1 MNWKKPLL
9 TTNHMQISN
18 KAIDGVTQY
27 LQQAQSTETLQQ
39 ISLLGTGAVA
49 SLEEKLE
56 HHYGVKYALCVSNA
70 TVGLWAIAQALELSG
85 TEFVTTPYTYGASI
99 AGFLQLDCHPIFAD
113 IDPHTLT
120 LDPDAIRQVITP
132 RTKAILAVD
141 IFGIPCD
148 SIALRALADEYGIW
162 YIADAAQSLG
172 AYRSGLPASSL
183 ADALVVSF
191 TFGKSVFAGEGGAIL
206 TDNIEIYQKLIWW
219 TQHPMRQKRELSL
232 NLDNEFAINCRI
244 HPLSAVWADAIFIE
258 SLDAVN
264 ETRSKSFV
272 LIDALNSIGLT
283 EPINFQKQDIFPS
296 FFRLSTAWK
305 ETGKNNDLIK
315 SCIKHE
321 CFIRI
326 EESSLRLV
334 YSHPV
339 IVEKSRFNENHSSC
353 YNATNQAGKRI
364 FLYFR

>member
-1 MNWKKPLL
+1 
-9 TTNHMQISN
+9 MQISN

-56 HHYGVKYALCVSNA
+56 QHYGVKYALCVSNA
-70 TVGLWAIAQALELSG
+70 TVGLWAIAQSLDLSG
-85 TEFVTTPYTYGASI
+85 TEFVTTPYTYGASL
-99 AGFLQLDCHPIFAD
+99 AGFLQLNCHPIFAD

-132 RTKAILAVD
+132 QTKAILAVD

-148 SIALRALADEYGIW
+148 SLALRALADEYGIW

-183 ADALVVSF
+183 ADVLVVSF

-206 TDNIEIYQKLIWW
+206 TDNIEIYQKLLWW

-264 ETRSKSFV
+264 ENRSKSFAI
-272 LIDALNSIGLT
+272 IDALNSFGLT
-283 EPINFQKQDIFPS
+283 EPIDFHEQGISPS

-305 ETGKNNDLIK
+305 KNDRSSDLIRY
-315 SCIKHE
+315 
-321 CFIRI
+321 FINEKISVRI
-326 EESSLRLV
+326 EQSFLELI
-334 YSHPV
+334 YSHLS
-339 IVEKSRFNENHSSC
+339 ITEKFVFHKNYFLCPHAEN
-353 YNATNQAGKRI
+353 QVKKRI
-364 FLYFR
+364 FIYPD

>member
-1 MNWKKPLL
+1 
-9 TTNHMQISN
+9 MQISN
-18 KAIDGVTQY
+18 KAIDAVTQY
-27 LQQAQSTETLQQ
+27 LQQARSTEALQQ

-56 HHYGVKYALCVSNA
+56 QHYGMKYALCVSNA
-70 TVGLWAIAQALELSG
+70 TAGLWAIAQALDLGG
-85 TEFVTTPYTYGASI
+85 TEFVTTPYTYGASL

-120 LDPDAIRQVITP
+120 LDPDAVRQVITP
-132 RTKAILAVD
+132 QTKAILAVD

-148 SIALRALADEYGIW
+148 SFALRTLADEYGVW

-172 AYRSGLPASSL
+172 ACRNGLPASSL

-264 ETRSKSFV
+264 ENRSKNFV
-272 LIDALNSIGLT
+272 IIDALNSFRLT
-283 EPINFQKQDIFPS
+283 EPIDFQEQDILPS

-305 ETGKNNDLIK
+305 ENEKSSDLIR
-315 SCIKHE
+315 
-321 CFIRI
+321 CFMDKKCSVRI
-326 EESSLRLV
+326 EQSSLQLI
-334 YSHPV
+334 YSLPAITEDLIFH
-339 IVEKSRFNENHSSC
+339 EKYFSCLRAENQVS
-353 YNATNQAGKRI
+353 KRI
-364 FLYFR
+364 FIYSD